1 VFELLTDLTE
11 KDVNICL
18 TVLAAAG
25 IFCQTSR
32 QLNRWTL
39 SVNDEDRE
47 KALFEIESYYR
58 ENNRLIRDTPED
70 SLPPLDFS
78 SGILAALVIL
88 AFHISIIR
96 YTGMEF
102 FLNTFG
108 ASASSIRHGELYRIV
123 TALFLHSSAMHLFGN
138 MTGLVFLVPVVCR
151 IQGFGAGLLS
161 ILISGAFGNYI
172 NAHFYQKDHLSIG
185 ASTAVFGAVGILV
198 AYRFVIALRSP
209 RQRFKIWMP
218 IGSGLCL
225 LGLFSAGE
233 HTDILAHLFGF
244 SCGMASGY
252 LFHRILK
259 EPPRPFYQYLAFS
272 AVLSIILL
280 SWIRAW

>member
-88 AFHISIIR
+88 AFHIAIIR

-108 ASASSIRHGELYRIV
+108 ASASSIRHGELYRIGIPV
-123 TALFLHSSAMHLFGN
+123 GLILLLSFLVRVYMALMYGEDESASPLSDSQN
-138 MTGLVFLVPVVCR
+138 QTGLAGFSFSLFFHSLQRFSIFSLGFIIVLGVLILWLVPSLLGDAFRISIDVIREFKWFFLGASVVLAGIVVWIIHLRYRLSRLHLENQLALEKYR
-151 IQGFGAGLLS
+151 IEKQLS
-161 ILISGAFGNYI
+161 APSGMGMTLIS
-172 NAHFYQKDHLSIG
+172 DTLTMPLS
-185 ASTAVFGAVGILV
+185 
-198 AYRFVIALRSP
+198 R
-209 RQRFKIWMP
+209 
-218 IGSGLCL
+218 
-225 LGLFSAGE
+225 
-233 HTDILAHLFGF
+233 
-244 SCGMASGY
+244 
-252 LFHRILK
+252 K
-259 EPPRPFYQYLAFS
+259 EG
-272 AVLSIILL
+272 
-280 SWIRAW
+280 